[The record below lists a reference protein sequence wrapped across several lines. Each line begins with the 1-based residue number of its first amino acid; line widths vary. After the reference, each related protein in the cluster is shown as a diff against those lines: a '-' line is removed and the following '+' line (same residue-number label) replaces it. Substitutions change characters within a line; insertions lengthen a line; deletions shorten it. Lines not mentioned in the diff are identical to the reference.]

1 MSAEAASPPVTKGQ
15 REVVAR
21 MSNVSKSFGS
31 LQVLKDINVDIHQGE
46 VLLLLGPSGSGKS
59 TLLRTLNVLE
69 TIDSGEITI
78 GDTLMG
84 KKTTSTGV
92 RNLPESKLANQR
104 RRTGMVFQ
112 QFNLFPHMTALEN
125 VAAGPI
131 HVQGRSKQEALATAQ
146 ELLTTVGL
154 PDKGQ
159 NYPSHL
165 SGGQQQRV
173 AIARAL
179 AMRPDIM
186 LFDEPTSALDPEMVK
201 EVLETLVGLRESGMT
216 MVVVSHEM
224 EFARAAADRV
234 VFMDAGEIVEQASP
248 SEFFE
253 APKTER
259 ARRFLGQL
267 V

>member
-1 MSAEAASPPVTKGQ
+1 MSALAMKPKAQMGQ
-15 REVVAR
+15 TEIVAR
-21 MSNVSKSFGS
+21 VVDVNKSFGT
-31 LQVLKDINVDIHQGE
+31 LQVLKNINLEIHKGE
-46 VLLLLGPSGSGKS
+46 VVLLLGPSGSGKS

-78 GDTLMG
+78 SDELMG
-84 KKTTSTGV
+84 QRVTAKGL
-92 RNLPESKLANQR
+92 RPLRESRIAEQR

-112 QFNLFPHMTALEN
+112 QFNLFPNMTALEN

-131 HVQGRSKQEALATAQ
+131 HVEGKSKREATAAAK
-146 ELLTTVGL
+146 ELLAMVGL
-154 PDKGQ
+154 PDKGS
-159 NYPSHL
+159 NYPIHL

-201 EVLETLVGLRESGMT
+201 EVLETLVNLRRDGMT
-216 MVVVSHEM
+216 MIVVSHEM
-224 EFARAAADRV
+224 SFARAAADRV
-234 VFMDAGEIVEQASP
+234 IFMDAGEIVEEASP
-248 SEFFE
+248 ADFFDN
-253 APKTER
+253 PKTER
-259 ARRFLGQL
+259 ACKFLGQL

>member
-1 MSAEAASPPVTKGQ
+1 MSTLATPPHTSKPTT
-15 REVVAR
+15 EIVAR
-21 MSNVSKSFGS
+21 VHKVNKSFGS
-31 LQVLKDINVDIHQGE
+31 LHVLKDIDLEIHKGE
-46 VLLLLGPSGSGKS
+46 VVLLLGPSGSGKS

-78 GDTLMG
+78 SDELMG
-84 KKTTSTGV
+84 QRRTGKGL
-92 RNLPESKLANQR
+92 RPLRESRIAEQR

-112 QFNLFPHMTALEN
+112 QFNLFPNMTALEN
-125 VAAGPI
+125 VASGPI
-131 HVQGRSKQEALATAQ
+131 HVAGKSKQKSAAAAK
-146 ELLTTVGL
+146 ELLAMVGL
-154 PDKGQ
+154 PDKGA

-201 EVLETLVGLRESGMT
+201 EVLETLINLRKDGMT
-216 MVVVSHEM
+216 MIVVSHEM
-224 EFARAAADRV
+224 AFARAAADRV
-234 VFMDAGEIVEQASP
+234 IFMDDGEIVEQASP
-248 SEFFE
+248 AEFFDN
-253 APKTER
+253 PKTER
-259 ARRFLGQL
+259 ARKFLGQL

>member
-1 MSAEAASPPVTKGQ
+1 MKVEAVQSQANKQ
-15 REVVAR
+15 HREIVAR
-21 MSNVSKSFGS
+21 MSSVNKSFGS
-31 LQVLKDINVDIHQGE
+31 LRVLQNITLDIHQGE

-59 TLLRTLNVLE
+59 TLLRTLNILE
-69 TIDSGEITI
+69 TVDSGEITI
-78 GDTLMG
+78 RDTLMG
-84 KKTTSTGV
+84 QRRTSKGL
-92 RNLPESKLANQR
+92 RPLPENRMAEQR
-104 RRTGMVFQ
+104 RHTGMVFQ
-112 QFNLFPHMTALEN
+112 QFNLFPNMTALEN
-125 VAAGPI
+125 VASGLI
-131 HVQGRSKQEALATAQ
+131 HVEGKSKKEAFATAK
-146 ELLTTVGL
+146 ELLAMVGL
-154 PDKGQ
+154 PDKGA

-248 SEFFE
+248 TEFF
-253 APKTER
+253 ANPQTER
-259 ARRFLGQL
+259 ARKFLGRL